1 MRLLLDTNILV
12 PLLDNKL
19 FTLPLAIRELFEM
32 QVDDFFAS
40 AGSLWEMAIKA
51 RLGKLK
57 LPCSEQRLPEAFQQ
71 FGLELLAISPV
82 HATTPVDP
90 WPRTDDP
97 FDRLFLS
104 VCLAD
109 KLLLVT
115 MDRALCDHP
124 LAWRA

>member
-12 PLLDNKL
+12 PLLDNSL
-19 FTLPLAIRELFEM
+19 SSLPLAIRELLET
-32 QVDDFFAS
+32 QADDFFAS
-40 AGSLWEMAIKA
+40 VGSLWEMAIKA

-57 LPCSEQRLPEAFQQ
+57 LPCNEQYLPDAFQRL
-71 FGLELLAISPV
+71 GLRLLAITPV
-82 HATTPVDP
+82 QATTSVNP

-104 VCLAD
+104 ICLVEN
-109 KLLLVT
+109 LLLVT
-115 MDRALCDHP
+115 IDRELRDHP